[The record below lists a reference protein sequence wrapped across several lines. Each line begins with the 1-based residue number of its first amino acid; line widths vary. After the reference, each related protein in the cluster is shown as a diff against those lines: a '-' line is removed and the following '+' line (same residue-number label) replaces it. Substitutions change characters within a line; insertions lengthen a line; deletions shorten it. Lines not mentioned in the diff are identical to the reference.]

1 MKKKVILTKNRL
13 KALDLGITLDDVLY
27 EKYRR
32 IVEDIHRAE
41 RRLSDKSRIASVIQ
55 IKNNIK
61 YRLQVLKVV
70 PTDEGT
76 IIEVS

>member
-1 MKKKVILTKNRL
+1 MKRKIILTKNRL
-13 KALDLGITLDDVLY
+13 KALDLGITLDDILY

-32 IVEDIHRAE
+32 IIEDIHQAE
-41 RRLSDKSRIASVIQ
+41 RRLSDKSRIVGVIQ
-55 IKNNIK
+55 RKNSIK

-70 PTDEGT
+70 PTDEGI